1 MEEEQSLMN
10 IIFLTLGI
18 SITMA
23 LLFLFAFIWATK
35 KGQYDD
41 LTTPSER
48 MLIDDYE
55 IKETKKEDKED
66 VDT

>member
-1 MEEEQSLMN
+1 MN

-18 SITMA
+18 SIAMA
-23 LLFLFAFIWATK
+23 LVFLVAFIWATR

-48 MLIDDYE
+48 MLLDDYE
-55 IKETKKEDKED
+55 IKETKKDEKEEE
-66 VDT
+66 VK